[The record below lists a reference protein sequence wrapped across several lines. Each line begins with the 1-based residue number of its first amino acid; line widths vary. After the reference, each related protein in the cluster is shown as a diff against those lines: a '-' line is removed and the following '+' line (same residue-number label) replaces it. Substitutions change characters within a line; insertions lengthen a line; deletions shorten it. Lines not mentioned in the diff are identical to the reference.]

1 MAFHDPLAQVRDAAR
16 RYRGELDLAFY
27 LLELIKDIAR
37 DGLNSDSNDEEREAL
52 AEIGSLLGLES
63 EWDDERDMEV
73 YQ

>member
-1 MAFHDPLAQVRDAAR
+1 MSGSVHDSLTEYSAALGKAL
-16 RYRGELDLAFY
+16 YK
-27 LLELIKDIAR
+27 LELIKDIAR

-52 AEIGSLLGLES
+52 AEIGQLVGLAS

>member
-1 MAFHDPLAQVRDAAR
+1 MADPLAKAR
-16 RYRGELDLAFY
+16 GTRPYRGELDLALT
-27 LLELIKDIAR
+27 LLEDIKEIAKY
-37 DGLNSDSNDEEREAL
+37 GLNSDSNDEEREAL

>member
-1 MAFHDPLAQVRDAAR
+1 MSDPLAAIRGTR
-16 RYRGELDLAFY
+16 PYHGELDLALA
-27 LLELIKDIAR
+27 LLELIKEIAR

-52 AEIGSLLGLES
+52 AEIGTMLGLES